1 MSGGCNIDISDSPS
15 YAFRN
20 KSGTTMILAS
30 MNRGSRPMLGSDL
43 LSAKH
48 SCHFYANSS
57 NDPDETKFSSHEW
70 IKGVFPFHNN
80 NTIYG
85 LNDMEYHQPWNAT
98 LPNGT
103 NISGEFKFISITL
116 ARSTDGGR
124 WFSHAEKPPN
134 HVIATMQLPWKPNA
148 PNFGYRMPS
157 NILKGKRPEHEGF
170 FYATFNTGVH
180 DARFTPPSKCIH
192 SKQKDCGSLWSPNQP
207 SGWAMGVVGGQ
218 EVGTCIMRTRDL
230 SDASSWRA
238 WDGHFDPTTGA
249 PSFTA
254 DLSRNPYAN
263 TGGKGAMTTCA
274 VLANPN
280 PHNHTSAS
288 ANSHN
293 SILWSTYY
301 GRYMLFGNGGP
312 TNWRFALSDDLV
324 RWDNWTEVD
333 PGQINPR
340 PGHREWCAANAT
352 TGNGVSS
359 DPTRCY
365 SGYAYPSV
373 IDPDCE
379 TDNYDEVGA
388 RAYLLTLGMAG
399 WSPYNHTTT
408 RDVLRIPIQFA

>member
-1 MSGGCNIDISDSPS
+1 
-15 YAFRN
+15 
-20 KSGTTMILAS
+20 
-30 MNRGSRPMLGSDL
+30 
-43 LSAKH
+43 
-48 SCHFYANSS
+48 
-57 NDPDETKFSSHEW
+57 
-70 IKGVFPFHNN
+70 
-80 NTIYG
+80 
-85 LNDMEYHQPWNAT
+85 MEYHQPWNAT